1 MGKQMMKVDISTEKQ
16 INDDQILIK
25 LHDSV
30 EIDAD
35 SALYRRLVNN
45 YRFLTKF
52 QKRTGEFE
60 LFVNK
65 KEKNILFSKFY
76 IKGEVVKDGATAM
89 KMLLTTNEKPYKF
102 NLFLPVLL
110 NKIYS
115 DMNEYTMTVDH
126 NPGQLLEVK
135 TNGKKFKGFKIAK
148 TGSGNE
154 REFEINGKK
163 LGSGDYTLTDN
174 SFKTK
179 VTVADGNW
187 IEPKITWQG
196 RLPNNAR
203 EAKAFFLKNS
213 MTAEVKGSRR
223 HFNADLDWKMEEPDF
238 DFSTPWKCKMNFNIA
253 GEGPNWGT
261 YSLSRDVSA
270 SVANKVIKLAVSGDS
285 SFTNGVFA
293 RISPVTTDVDLTYKI
308 NDRDLVGKFSKVIKG
323 KEYSIVFP
331 AGSFVMPQITWGQ

>member
-1 MGKQMMKVDISTEKQ
+1 MG
-16 INDDQILIK
+16 
-25 LHDSV
+25 
-30 EIDAD
+30 
-35 SALYRRLVNN
+35 
-45 YRFLTKF
+45 
-52 QKRTGEFE
+52 RTGEFE

-102 NLFLPVLL
+102 DLFLPVLL

-238 DFSTPWKCKMNFNIA
+238 DFST
-253 GEGPNWGT
+253 
-261 YSLSRDVSA
+261 
-270 SVANKVIKLAVSGDS
+270 
-285 SFTNGVFA
+285 
-293 RISPVTTDVDLTYKI
+293 
-308 NDRDLVGKFSKVIKG
+308 
-323 KEYSIVFP
+323 
-331 AGSFVMPQITWGQ
+331 